1 MFNKLKDLA
10 SSVSGSVSESLSK
23 VKETVSSTSAFENTS
38 CALKSTK
45 DSLISV
51 SSSALEGSTEILNKS
66 KNLALTQVVEADAKV
81 VADMIDVATSIL
93 PFMRVLD
100 VTDKIGITNKN
111 ALIEKA
117 IKGIQEVAKKQL
129 ETTDLSN
136 NSENLLA
143 IEQGQSSQMKLYS
156 QQLEQLIE
164 FALLDNVL
172 TEQEKQ
178 VLFKKA
184 ASEGIDLSE
193 FEMVLQAK
201 LFEKQKNIE

>member
-51 SSSALEGSTEILNKS
+51 SNLALEGSTEILNKS
-66 KNLALTQVVEADAKV
+66 ENLALTQVVEADAKV
-81 VADMIDVATSIL
+81 VADMIDVVTSIL

-100 VTDKIGITNKN
+100 VTNKIGITNKN

-143 IEQGQSSQMKLYS
+143 IE
-156 QQLEQLIE
+156 
-164 FALLDNVL
+164 
-172 TEQEKQ
+172 
-178 VLFKKA
+178 
-184 ASEGIDLSE
+184 
-193 FEMVLQAK
+193 
-201 LFEKQKNIE
+201 

>member
-66 KNLALTQVVEADAKV
+66 KNLALAQVVEADAKV
-81 VADMIDVATSIL
+81 VADMIDVATSML

-111 ALIEKA
+111 ALIERA